1 MGVLYLLWAAALAAV
16 AAGHARQRAPMRM
29 SVTRAKAR
37 HLTRSHMLRAAI
49 ATTLCPRPAAARDCF
64 VVTAGARAT
73 IRETL
78 ENYERSQD
86 PSNLRP
92 VAKDLMRQG
101 GPLRECLDS
110 ASRLE
115 ALPEATRFHARD
127 AMEYIASVVEF
138 DAFDKLTKEYEPK
151 ASQMYTPQ
159 KLSYSLRAFEAAD
172 RELNL
177 FAFGLRQAVGA
188 GNGYYR

>member
-1 MGVLYLLWAAALAAV
+1 MGVLDLLWAATFAAV

-29 SVTRAKAR
+29 SATRAKIAR
-37 HLTRSHMLRAAI
+37 HLTRSHVLRAAI

-78 ENYERSQD
+78 DNYERSQD

-127 AMEYIASVVEF
+127 AMEYIASVGAGVG
-138 DAFDKLTKEYEPK
+138 
-151 ASQMYTPQ
+151 AS
-159 KLSYSLRAFEAAD
+159 
-172 RELNL
+172 
-177 FAFGLRQAVGA
+177 AFGR
-188 GNGYYR
+188 RRIPRRSSSSTPSTS

>member
-16 AAGHARQRAPMRM
+16 AAGHARQRAPRMRKI
-29 SVTRAKAR
+29 AAR

-78 ENYERSQD
+78 DNYERSQD

-127 AMEYIASVVEF
+127 AMEYIASVGAGVG
-138 DAFDKLTKEYEPK
+138 
-151 ASQMYTPQ
+151 AS
-159 KLSYSLRAFEAAD
+159 
-172 RELNL
+172 
-177 FAFGLRQAVGA
+177 AFGRRRMPA
-188 GNGYYR
+188 

>member
-1 MGVLYLLWAAALAAV
+1 MGVLCLLWAAALAAV

-29 SVTRAKAR
+29 SAKIAAR

-78 ENYERSQD
+78 DNYERSQD

>member
-16 AAGHARQRAPMRM
+16 AAGHARQRAKI
-29 SVTRAKAR
+29 AAR
-37 HLTRSHMLRAAI
+37 HLTRSHVLRAAI

-78 ENYERSQD
+78 DNYERSQD

>member
-29 SVTRAKAR
+29 TLNTQQHPNSQ

-78 ENYERSQD
+78 DNYERSQD

-127 AMEYIASVVEF
+127 AMEYIASVGAGVG
-138 DAFDKLTKEYEPK
+138 
-151 ASQMYTPQ
+151 AS
-159 KLSYSLRAFEAAD
+159 
-172 RELNL
+172 
-177 FAFGLRQAVGA
+177 AFGR
-188 GNGYYR
+188 RRIPRRSSSSTPSTS

>member
-1 MGVLYLLWAAALAAV
+1 MRLHSLLWAAALAAV

-29 SVTRAKAR
+29 SATRAKIAAGHLR
-37 HLTRSHMLRAAI
+37 EYAHTTLNTHLTRSHMLRAAI

-64 VVTAGARAT
+64 AVTAGARAT

-78 ENYERSQD
+78 DNYERSQD

-127 AMEYIASVVEF
+127 AMEYIASVGAGVG
-138 DAFDKLTKEYEPK
+138 
-151 ASQMYTPQ
+151 AS
-159 KLSYSLRAFEAAD
+159 
-172 RELNL
+172 
-177 FAFGLRQAVGA
+177 AFGRRRIPA
-188 GNGYYR
+188 